1 MPVPP
6 DPDATEGKMTF
17 DRLREGDPV
26 GAEAS
31 HAAPSDFTLASDPW
45 ALFAAWMAEAEA
57 SEPEDA
63 NAMALATADADGL
76 PDVRVVL
83 LKGLDPRG
91 LVFYTNLESAKG
103 GQLRE
108 NPQAAIVLHWKS
120 LRRQIRARGPVSPVT
135 PEEADAYFASR
146 HRDSRIG
153 AIASRQSRPLA
164 DRPTLM
170 DEVAALSAKYEDGPV
185 PRPEHWAGFRL
196 APVQMEFWQNG
207 AYRLHD
213 RVRFTREGD
222 REGWARARL
231 YP

>member
-1 MPVPP
+1 M
-6 DPDATEGKMTF
+6 AI
-17 DRLREGDPV
+17 DRLREGDPGEPAV
-26 GAEAS
+26 HPE
-31 HAAPSDFTLASDPW
+31 DFTLSSDPW

-57 SEPEDA
+57 SEPSDA

-91 LVFYTNLESAKG
+91 LVFYTNAESAKG
-103 GQLRE
+103 EQLRA
-108 NPQAAIVLHWKS
+108 NPQAAAVLHWKS
-120 LRRQIRARGPVSPVT
+120 LGRQIRARGPVSPVT
-135 PEEADAYFASR
+135 REESDAYFASR

-153 AIASRQSRPLA
+153 AVASRQSRPLT

-170 DEVAALSAKYEDGPV
+170 AEVAALSARYEDGPV
-185 PRPEHWAGFRL
+185 PRPEHWRGFRIEPL
-196 APVQMEFWQNG
+196 QLEFWQNG

-213 RVRFTREGD
+213 RVRFTREG
-222 REGWARARL
+222 EGWARSRL